1 MLTGFY
7 TAYVVF
13 SLTPYAERVF
23 GGRPGPVN
31 TVVAIDRARI
41 VATAEDRRT
50 YTALVAAVRR
60 HARAGDYVYAEPE
73 CPEVNFLTA
82 TRSPTRN
89 VYSDLG
95 DPATRTP
102 RALAALTRHD
112 VRVAV
117 INTEPSYFGALPPQ
131 LLAALR
137 GRYPHQTT
145 IGKYEIRWR
154 D

>member
-1 MLTGFY
+1 
-7 TAYVVF
+7 V
-13 SLTPYAERVF
+13 S
-23 GGRPGPVN
+23 
-31 TVVAIDRARI
+31 
-41 VATAEDRRT
+41 AEDRRT
-50 YTALVAAVRR
+50 YTALVAEVRR
-60 HARAGDYVYAEPE
+60 HAPAGAYVYAEPE

-102 RALAALTRHD
+102 RALAALARHD
-112 VRVAV
+112 VPVAV
-117 INTEPSYFGALPPQ
+117 INTASSGHFALPSE

-137 GRYPHQTT
+137 ERYPHQTT